1 MINWEGVKALLCLAG
16 AIIFTKEFYLFTHFV
31 IKMYESGKAIRT
43 TSRTKT
49 KIIPNS
55 TFFAIWCLGL
65 YTMVEFWFPW
75 VKIIIKVVYDY

>member
-16 AIIFTKEFYLFTHFV
+16 AIIFTKQFYLFTYFV
-31 IKMYESGKAIRT
+31 IKMHESGKTIRVK
-43 TSRTKT
+43 SKTKT
-49 KIIPNS
+49 RLITNS

-65 YTMVEFWFPW
+65 YTIVEFWFPW

>member
-16 AIIFTKEFYLFTHFV
+16 AIIFTKQFCLFTHFV
-31 IKMYESGKAIRT
+31 IKMYESGKTIK
-43 TSRTKT
+43 TKT

-55 TFFAIWCLGL
+55 IFFAMWCLSL
-65 YTMVEFWFPW
+65 YALVEFWFPW